1 MKNNLRSAFNT
12 RQYMVSEDF
21 ELFYYSDTHFHEVP
35 RHSHNYYEFYFFLEG
50 DVQIEI
56 DGRNY
61 PLAPGD
67 TIILPPGK
75 KHRPLV
81 PDSDIPYRRFVL
93 WISTAYCNQL
103 LSESP
108 DYIYLIQK
116 AAVGNQYITHFPAAR
131 FYTLQTLAM
140 QLLEEIHSDR
150 YGRNVSI
157 TLILNSLILMLNRF
171 AYEQDHPVDAEK
183 GDDLL
188 RGLLAYIEEH
198 ISDDLSLDTLSSHFY
213 VSKFYMAHYFK
224 DTMGISLHR
233 YILKK
238 RLAACHEAISAGD
251 PAARTCLN
259 YGFKDYSSFYRAF
272 RKEYDISPR
281 DLC

>member
-1 MKNNLRSAFNT
+1 
-12 RQYMVSEDF
+12 
-21 ELFYYSDTHFHEVP
+21 
-35 RHSHNYYEFYFFLEG
+35 
-50 DVQIEI
+50 
-56 DGRNY
+56 
-61 PLAPGD
+61 
-67 TIILPPGK
+67 
-75 KHRPLV
+75 
-81 PDSDIPYRRFVL
+81 
-93 WISTAYCNQL
+93 
-103 LSESP
+103 
-108 DYIYLIQK
+108 
-116 AAVGNQYITHFPAAR
+116 
-131 FYTLQTLAM
+131 
-140 QLLEEIHSDR
+140 
-150 YGRNVSI
+150 
-157 TLILNSLILMLNRF
+157 MLNRF